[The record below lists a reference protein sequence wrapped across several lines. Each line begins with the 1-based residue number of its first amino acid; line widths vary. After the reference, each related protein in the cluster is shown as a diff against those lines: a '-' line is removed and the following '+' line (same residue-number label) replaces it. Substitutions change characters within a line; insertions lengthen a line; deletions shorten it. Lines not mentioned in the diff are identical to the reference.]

1 MILLYN
7 WLSAMYCTPGPLNS
21 NLIRTEKA
29 VPSSPLNRANI
40 KYNVPISF
48 AFEDKNHLSVQREIP
63 DLNVK
68 MLDLPFSDI
77 VSEIFLLYEI

>member
-48 AFEDKNHLSVQREIP
+48 AFEDKNHLSVQREIAEFC
-63 DLNVK
+63 LE
-68 MLDLPFSDI
+68 MLDLPFSALMF
-77 VSEIFLLYEI
+77 EIFLLYEI